1 MLIAKNN
8 PAISHPFVQSHARR
22 ASLFMG
28 IFAVIFLIYHYSKSY
43 FFNISLLNFS
53 LADIILF
60 SINIIFFTI
69 MLVSS
74 YKAFRGD
81 GTEKILTL
89 ETHPEEQIFTTGEY
103 NEETKIQIIAS
114 FLPII
119 GTFTAVKN
127 PIREVLLGRKIGNFF
142 FFLFLFFVATT
153 KSFITFPVI
162 FTLITYIAILV
173 STSVFLLVRSDFLE
187 LPFYKYIPK
196 YHELEARIHA
206 FFTIFI
212 EFFRVAFG
220 KSKTKTFASEYQKY
234 LEKYDQKEKIIE
246 NFWTH
251 PMIIGLPIINLI
263 TIPSFFQKKFHEYQ

>member
-1 MLIAKNN
+1 MLFAKNN

-22 ASLFMG
+22 SSLFML
-28 IFAVIFLIYHYSKSY
+28 IFAVIFIIFHYSKSY
-43 FFNISLLNFS
+43 FLQFPILGFS
-53 LADIILF
+53 LSDIMLF
-60 SINIIFFTI
+60 GLNIIFFGL
-69 MLVSS
+69 MLISS

-81 GTEKILTL
+81 SGENILKLEEKNTEN
-89 ETHPEEQIFTTGEY
+89 IFTTGEY
-103 NEETKIQIIAS
+103 SEETKIQIIAS

-119 GTFTAVKN
+119 GTFTAMKN
-127 PIREVLLGRKIGNFF
+127 PIREILLGRKIGNFF
-142 FFLFLFFVATT
+142 FFLFLFFAMLT

-162 FTLITYIAILV
+162 FTLIVYIAILV

-187 LPFYKYIPK
+187 LPFYRYIPK
-196 YHELEARIHA
+196 YHEIEARIHA
-206 FFTIFI
+206 FFSIFI

-220 KSKTKTFASEYQKY
+220 KNKNKNFKSEYEKY
-234 LEKYDQKEKIIE
+234 LEKYDKKEKIEE